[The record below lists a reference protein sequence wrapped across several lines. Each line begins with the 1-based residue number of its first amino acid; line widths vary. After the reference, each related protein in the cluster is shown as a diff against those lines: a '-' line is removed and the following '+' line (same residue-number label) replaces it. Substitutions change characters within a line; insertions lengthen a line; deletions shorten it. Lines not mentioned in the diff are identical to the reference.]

1 MIIKKILEN
10 FMKKSVKQRI
20 CLCIVLTA
28 VLTILAFSIKA
39 YFFDE
44 QSDSTSQ
51 TEISQAAD
59 NNAEKDNSAASANNS
74 PQFHISWIDVGVLLA
89 AILAYSIHK
98 IHEKR
103 KQQRR

>member
-1 MIIKKILEN
+1 MIIKKILEI

-51 TEISQAAD
+51 TEISQAA